1 MINKKKTIIPLIAIS
16 LTVLFCAWPDF
27 HPEKYL
33 GLKYSWQLDML
44 LHSGYYLLFT
54 LLVGF
59 LYGKKINSFLFF
71 SLLFTF
77 SLLLELIQNWIP
89 KRSLTLLDVV
99 SNAIGVIFGI
109 VLFEFFGRVI
119 YKNKA
124 AID

>member
-1 MINKKKTIIPLIAIS
+1 MIHKKTIIPLIAIS

-71 SLLFTF
+71 GVFFTF

-99 SNAIGVIFGI
+99 SNAIGVVFGI
-109 VLFEFFGRVI
+109 SLFQFTKRV
-119 YKNKA
+119 KWQKK
-124 AID
+124 